1 MRASAARVGA
11 MIRKEAR
18 HILRDWQTL
27 AIIVAMPIVMMFLYG
42 YALTLDVRDAAIVVE
57 EPTPSAASRHLT
69 SSLDA
74 TTMFEVV
81 AVVPAVSDIP
91 GTLKRYGAKAIV
103 KLPPDFDEDL
113 HDGGTASRV
122 QVLIDGADQNLGTI
136 LSNAIEPAVRGAA
149 LQIVGIEPPEP
160 VEVRPRILYNPE
172 QESALYFVPGL
183 MAIILI
189 MISALLTSLTLTR
202 EKEYGTMEQ
211 LLVSPIR
218 PWDVIIGKIVP
229 YIAIAGIDGALI
241 LVVGRL
247 FFGVTIR
254 GSALFLAASGVIYI
268 VTSLALGLIFST
280 FARTQQQAMMMTLP
294 ATMMPTVILSGF
306 IFPLRSMP
314 VFLQAVSRII
324 PATYFLELI
333 RGIVLKGVGPVALWQ
348 PLAGLVGLGAL
359 FLVISIVKFRTT
371 L

>member
-1 MRASAARVGA
+1 M
-11 MIRKEAR
+11 
-18 HILRDWQTL
+18 
-27 AIIVAMPIVMMFLYG
+27 
-42 YALTLDVRDAAIVVE
+42 
-57 EPTPSAASRHLT
+57 
-69 SSLDA
+69 
-74 TTMFEVV
+74 
-81 AVVPAVSDIP
+81 
-91 GTLKRYGAKAIV
+91 
-103 KLPPDFDEDL
+103 
-113 HDGGTASRV
+113 
-122 QVLIDGADQNLGTI
+122 
-136 LSNAIEPAVRGAA
+136 
-149 LQIVGIEPPEP
+149 
-160 VEVRPRILYNPE
+160 YNPE

-202 EKEYGTMEQ
+202 EKETGTMEQ

-218 PWDVIIGKIVP
+218 PWEVVIGKIVP
-229 YIAIAGIDGALI
+229 YIVIAALDGVLI
-241 LVVGRL
+241 LVVGRI
-247 FFGVTIR
+247 FFGVTIS

-314 VFLQAVSRII
+314 LFLQGVSRII
-324 PATYFLELI
+324 PATYFLQLI

-348 PLAGLVGLGAL
+348 PLAGLAGLGIV
-359 FLVISIVKFRTT
+359 FLTVSIVKFRTK